1 MEKLR
6 AKFNVSFGTKVL
18 VPVLGSMIVLL
29 VTTVWMLN
37 YRISNEFQIEAG
49 RSLSSAS
56 AALTKSLLL
65 RREQMLLRFRKLARV
80 PKYVAA
86 MQSGDRRTLANFLE
100 ETRQEEGV
108 DMVSFTTIEGETLA
122 LSIRNPMISG
132 SEFER
137 NISAEVRET
146 LTQKDKV
153 DVVRV
158 GDKLFDVVSIP
169 ISGTG
174 DYLIGALTFAIELG
188 NATAQDWRELTQCE
202 IVLVAEGKVITSTLA
217 RPGLNELCERLFPPG
232 GNRSLQRERPRDAQL
247 GGEHYFYSTCAFR
260 SLGGESTIGW
270 LILSSYE
277 QPLKALQN
285 TQQMLVAVSLSG
297 VLLGTLV
304 VWFLVR
310 KVTQP
315 LRELRDSAEAVGRG
329 DFSRRVEVK
338 TSDECGELAW
348 VFNQMTENVQ
358 RSREQLEQS
367 VHSLKTTQAQLVQ
380 SEKLSGIGEFV
391 AGVAHELNNP
401 LTSVM
406 GFSELLGQA
415 NTNPQHKRHLEMIHK
430 SAQRCQ
436 KIVQNLLSF
445 ARRHAPERKLSNVNE
460 LVESAVE
467 FLHYQLRT
475 GNIEVTTRLDPALP
489 KTMVDPHQLQQV
501 FLNIINN
508 GRQAIEACQPKGAIL
523 VSTEQCGKRLR
534 VTFQDNGPG
543 IAQENL
549 SKVFDPFF
557 TTKDIGKGTGLG
569 LSLCY
574 GIIQEHGGTI
584 LVESKP
590 CAGARFIIELPVAA
604 EEPTLAGPEAE
615 KKISPVEKS
624 ASFRGKKVL
633 VIDDEESILQMMS
646 ETLAEEGYFVDVA
659 RDGEAALKRMSQSR
673 YDLALCDWKMPG
685 LNGQQVYERVRLSD
699 PALSARMIFIT
710 GDVINDRA
718 QQFLRDE
725 EKLCIAKPFSLAEFR
740 AAVSKALA

>member
-6 AKFNVSFGTKVL
+6 ARFNFSFGTKVL

-37 YRISNEFQIEAG
+37 YRISKEFQTEAG

-56 AALTKSLLL
+56 AALAKSLLL

-86 MQSGDRRTLANFLE
+86 MQSGDRQTLANFLE

-108 DMVSFTTIEGETLA
+108 DIISFTTIEGQTLA
-122 LSIRNPMISG
+122 RSIRNPMISG
-132 SEFER
+132 EEFER
-137 NISAEVRET
+137 NTREQAREA
-146 LTQKDKV
+146 LAQKDKA

-174 DYLIGALTFAIELG
+174 DYLIGALTFAIEMG
-188 NATAQDWRELTQCE
+188 SATAQDWRELTQCE

-217 RPGLNELCERLFPPG
+217 RPGLNELCERLFPAG
-232 GNRSLQRERPRDAQL
+232 GNRSFQREQPRDAQI
-247 GGEHYFYSTCAFR
+247 GGEHYFYSSCVFG
-260 SLGGESTIGW
+260 SLGGESTVGW

-285 TQQMLVAVSLSG
+285 TKQMLVAVSLAG

-338 TSDECGELAW
+338 SGDECGELAW
-348 VFNQMTENVQ
+348 VFNQMTENIQ
-358 RSREQLEQS
+358 RSREQLEQT

-415 NTNPQHKRHLEMIHK
+415 NTNPQQKRHLEMIHK

-445 ARRHAPERKLSNVNE
+445 ARRHAPERKLSNINE
-460 LVESAVE
+460 LVGSAVE

-475 GNIEVTTRLDPALP
+475 GNIEVTTRLDPTLP

-508 GRQAIEACQPKGAIL
+508 GRQAIEAHQPKGTIL
-523 VSTEQCGKRLR
+523 VSTQQCGKRLR

-543 IAQENL
+543 ISRENL

-590 CAGARFIIELPVAA
+590 GAGARFIIELPVAV
-604 EEPTLAGPEAE
+604 EESVIADPVPE
-615 KKISPVEKS
+615 KKIAPSEKIISPK
-624 ASFRGKKVL
+624 GKKVL

-646 ETLAEEGYFVDVA
+646 ETLAEDGYFVDVA

-685 LNGQQVYERVRLSD
+685 LNGQQVYERVRISD
-699 PALSARMIFIT
+699 PDLSERMIFIT

-718 QQFLRDE
+718 QQFLHDE
-725 EKLCIAKPFSLAEFR
+725 EKVCIAKPFSLAEFR
-740 AAVSKALA
+740 AAVGKALA